1 MRPWTAPERRGLSAA
16 ESLPPRCG
24 GTLPGSHAGN
34 MAEVPIVVHPAI
46 EQGGRPV
53 VVRNE
58 LAGLAPDDHKV
69 VEFSG
74 GPVCP

>member
-1 MRPWTAPERRGLSAA
+1 
-16 ESLPPRCG
+16 
-24 GTLPGSHAGN
+24 

-58 LAGLAPDDHKV
+58 LAGLAPDDHEV